1 MSESVKL
8 GANLTFEER
17 EADPIGSGGLHFAGR
32 SGKSHDM
39 RVLVEA
45 CVIWIDIDDDHLCFP
60 SDYTL
65 EGRVIALTARPSPTK
80 KFWKIS
86 VNFECLNGTTA
97 ILFLTPTAEDAD
109 NFC

>member
-1 MSESVKL
+1 MFPV
-8 GANLTFEER
+8 R
-17 EADPIGSGGLHFAGR
+17 LHAG
-32 SGKSHDM
+32 
-39 RVLVEA
+39 
-45 CVIWIDIDDDHLCFP
+45 
-60 SDYTL
+60 
-65 EGRVIALTARPSPTK
+65 GRVIALTARPSPTK